1 VMFCDKCG
9 AELNPGAGFCP
20 QCGRR
25 IRPSSMPESSRA
37 ARRTEVVQPRI
48 RSRVPGFV
56 SRLLRPGEEVLG
68 CFPCLV
74 RTSGRKARSESGA
87 VILTTDRLIMARRTL
102 FSHNVEEAPYSRIPG
117 VGHDRRWFRSAVTL
131 RLPGAGLTIRKISK
145 DDALF
150 IDLLVTGRRAGV
162 TFETARS
169 SSTSL
174 YAAPRQSA
182 APGQNGYVASAG
194 APAALQAP
202 RPSGAG
208 RNLSAMDP
216 LEFEELVRQLLETM
230 GYQARLTKASHDDGV
245 DIEAYN
251 PQPIVGGK
259 IVVQCK
265 RYSGVVGAPYIRDLA
280 GVVQHEGAT
289 KGILVTTSH
298 FSPDAQ
304 SFARG
309 KPLELI
315 DGPQLEALL
324 DRHGLA
330 VSTVNPLIQQH
341 IAMPTTPISMGGP
354 VGAAMP
360 SFRSSMGWR
369 RAVVKT
375 VSWAVALVALTLI
388 ATGIAGYGP
397 LASLWQ
403 GRLAP
408 SPAAP
413 PSGPSLRLSPGRAI
427 AGARVRLMG
436 VGFVAHEATRIY
448 WVTGHRWQR
457 IAQTRTGG
465 HGVLRGVAVHVPR
478 AAAPGRYHI
487 AAVQTVGGARGRPP
501 RKQQAWASFVVLGAH
516 PRGAA
521 HGPGS

>member
-1 VMFCDKCG
+1 MMFCDKCG
-9 AELNPGAGFCP
+9 TGLNPGAGFCP

-25 IRPSSMPESSRA
+25 IRTSSMPESSRA
-37 ARRTEVVQPRI
+37 AHRTEVVQPRI

-74 RTSGRKARSESGA
+74 RTSGRKARSESRA

-150 IDLLVTGRRAGV
+150 IDLLVAGRRAGV
-162 TFETARS
+162 IFETARS

-174 YAAPRQSA
+174 YAAPLRSA
-182 APGQNGYVASAG
+182 APGQNGCVASAG
-194 APAALQAP
+194 ALAALQAP
-202 RPSGAG
+202 RPPGAG
-208 RNLSAMDP
+208 RNLAAMDP

-230 GYQARLTKASHDDGV
+230 GYQARLTKASHDGGV

-330 VSTVNPLIQQH
+330 VPAIIPLIQQH
-341 IAMPTTPISMGGP
+341 IAMPTTPMSIARP

-360 SFRSSMGWR
+360 GSRPTAGWR
-369 RAVVKT
+369 RAAVT
-375 VSWAVALVALTLI
+375 MTSRAVALVAFALI
-388 ATGIAGYGP
+388 ATGIVGYGP
-397 LASLWQ
+397 LAPLWQ
-403 GRLAP
+403 GRPAP
-408 SPAAP
+408 SPVAP
-413 PSGPSLRLSPGRAI
+413 PVGPSLRLSPAHAI
-427 AGARVRLMG
+427 AGARVHLMG
-436 VGFVAHEATRIY
+436 RGFAAHEAIRIY
-448 WVTGHRWQR
+448 WVTGRRWQR
-457 IAQTRTGG
+457 ITQTHTGS

-478 AAAPGRYHI
+478 AAAPGSYHI
-487 AAVQTVGGARGRPP
+487 AAVQTVGGSRGRPP

-516 PRGAA
+516 PRGTA